1 MRKIAIIGGDRISRI
16 DMPKTRKGSAADRW
30 EFWSCNNLYIELAS
44 PGCAHRECKQLSR
57 RKFDRWFELH
67 TFKKRISGYTRRDIN
82 TYSGVSV
89 KEYMEELSELEIP
102 VYMQQKWNIIPKS
115 VKFPFDDIMKHFG
128 SYFGCSFAWMLA
140 FALYEH
146 INAKNEKDK
155 IKTIG
160 LWGVELKGL
169 EYYIQRP
176 SMEYY
181 IGLARGMGIE
191 VIISKQGGLCAA
203 PWIYAYKEDHK
214 KILEIY
220 TNHNIPEMRVLLAFQ
235 QAKSISE

>member
-1 MRKIAIIGGDRISRI
+1 M
-16 DMPKTRKGSAADRW
+16 
-30 EFWSCNNLYIELAS
+30 
-44 PGCAHRECKQLSR
+44 KQ
-57 RKFDRWFELH
+57 
-67 TFKKRISGYTRRDIN
+67 
-82 TYSGVSV
+82 
-89 KEYMEELSELEIP
+89 
-102 VYMQQKWNIIPKS
+102 
-115 VKFPFDDIMKHFG
+115 FG

-220 TNHNIPEMRVLLAFQ
+220 TNYNVPEMRVLTLLQ
-235 QAKSISE
+235 QAKAISE